1 MGGQESKAKS
11 KIVTEIITDVLIRD
25 TLNCSQLIQQEQG
38 LNISGS
44 GNVIDGL
51 SMKQAYYIHTE
62 CMQSIKRTTDIQN
75 EIAQKIQQA
84 AEAQGEVIVSAL
96 GRERSQVVSEIRNMI
111 SNTINK
117 ESITSCVSTINA
129 SQVVNVSGNNNI
141 VKNVSME
148 QHTKMVRDCMQ
159 RLADKTNL
167 VNKLDLE
174 QTQTA
179 SAKEA
184 GLFGWMQSGY
194 GTIVLIAI
202 VGLVFLYIF
211 LKTGGS
217 GPGRM
222 RPQPMMRPRPM
233 MGPSMQPPQFTRPSQ
248 FVQPSQFVPQQT
260 NINPNVN
267 NLGNTSNLGN
277 VSNFSSSSSTSN
289 TPTVSLSNEQ
299 RNALLASQQRVDNLS
314 R

>member
-11 KIVTEIITDVLIRD
+11 KIVTEIITEVLIKD

-51 SMKQAYYIHTE
+51 SMKQAFYIHTE

-75 EIAQKIQQA
+75 QIAQKIQQA
-84 AEAQGEVIVSAL
+84 AEAQGEVIVSAM
-96 GRERSQVVSEIRNMI
+96 GRERSEVISEIRNKI
-111 SNTINK
+111 VNSINK
-117 ESITSCVSTINA
+117 ESILSCVSTINS
-129 SQVVNVSGNNNI
+129 SQIVNISGNNNI

-159 RLADKTNL
+159 KLADKTNL
-167 VNKLDLE
+167 VNQLDLE
-174 QTQTA
+174 QTQTS

-217 GPGRM
+217 GPKGM
-222 RPQPMMRPRPM
+222 PPRPM
-233 MGPSMQPPQFTRPSQ
+233 PPPMMQQQYMPPRPM
-248 FVQPSQFVPQQT
+248 PPPMMQQQYMPAQT
-260 NINPNVN
+260 
-267 NLGNTSNLGN
+267 
-277 VSNFSSSSSTSN
+277 SSSSSSN
-289 TPTVSLSNEQ
+289 IPANIPSNQ
-299 RNALLASQQRVDNLS
+299 
-314 R
+314 

>member
-96 GRERSQVVSEIRNMI
+96 GRERSKVVSEIRNKI

-129 SQVVNVSGNNNI
+129 SQIVNVSGNNNI

-159 RLADKTNL
+159 RLADRTNL
-167 VNKLDLE
+167 VNQLNLE

-194 GTIVLIAI
+194 GTIVLIVI

-233 MGPSMQPPQFTRPSQ
+233 MGPNIQPTQ

-267 NLGNTSNLGN
+267 NLGNVN
-277 VSNFSSSSSTSN
+277 NFSSSSSTSN